1 MIKKRFC
8 KNCGTNIDH
17 LHGNAIRCETCA
29 MKYKILYHRKF
40 TKKRDKSIPPS
51 ARGEYRYYWKF
62 LVSLSLEELS
72 ALYHTKQLKLK
83 VIWGKERRPISTQ
96 IKLISEAYKRKA
108 PMNYKEIEEVNP
120 NDKCTEE
127 VE

>member
-8 KNCGTNIDH
+8 KDCGTNIDH
-17 LHGNAIRCETCA
+17 LHTNAVRCETCQV
-29 MKYKILYHRKF
+29 KYRLHYY
-40 TKKRDKSIPPS
+40 KKRDKSIPPS

-62 LVSLSLEELS
+62 LISLSLEELS

-83 VIWGKERRPISTQ
+83 VVWGKERRPISTQ
-96 IKLISEAYKRKA
+96 IKLIVEAYKRKA
-108 PMNYKEIEEVNP
+108 PMNYPIIEEVNP
-120 NDKCTEE
+120 DDKCTEE